1 MSNGSNKN
9 SRTIIIAL
17 LILLVGA
24 AALLYMQNNSK
35 NQMEADLTAEK
46 DALQTELADLVD
58 QYDALLM
65 DRDSL
70 NVELRA
76 ERDRIILLIDSVEGL
91 EADVESLKRYK
102 NEVYKLRKERQEL
115 LARAD
120 SLMAANEQLEAEKA
134 QVENELSEE
143 QAKTEALTEDK
154 KQLENKVEAGS
165 KLEAYEIIAGAVKI
179 KGDSERLTDKANK
192 ADKIKTCFVL
202 SKNRIAKKG
211 DKTIWVRLTDP
222 EGNLIGKGIGE
233 YAIEV
238 GGEKIVCS
246 EKTNVYYENEA
257 TDVCVYVDKPAD
269 GFMEGAYMVEIYCDG
284 EMIGSQEV
292 DLRKGWF

>member
-24 AALLYMQNNSK
+24 AALLYLQNNSK

-46 DALQTELADLVD
+46 EALQTELAELVD
-58 QYDALLM
+58 QYDALLL

-70 NVELRA
+70 NTELRA
-76 ERDRIILLIDSVEGL
+76 ERDRIILLIDSVDQL
-91 EADVESLKRYK
+91 EADVESLRRYK

-120 SLMAANEQLEAEKA
+120 SLMTANEQLAAEKA

-154 KQLENKVEAGS
+154 KQLETKVEAGS

-179 KGDSERLTDKANK
+179 KGDSEKITDRANK

-202 SKNRIAKKG
+202 SKNRIAKSG
-211 DKTIWVRLTDP
+211 DKVIWVRLLDP
-222 EGNLIGKGIGE
+222 EGNLIGKGIDE

-238 GGEKIVCS
+238 GGEKVVCS
-246 EKTNVYYENEA
+246 EKKSVYYENEA

-269 GFMEGAYMVEIYCDG
+269 GFMEGAYTVEIYCEG
-284 EMIGSQEV
+284 EMIGSQDV